1 MFVTS
6 NTSDHTTAYRKTLL
20 YGHHGWGK
28 TTQFIHYQKHT
39 ERFVLSGESGLSS
52 IRSAR

>member
-1 MFVTS
+1 MFKPL

-28 TTQFIHYQKHT
+28 TTQFIHYQSTMEKGSYF
-39 ERFVLSGESGLSS
+39 RVKVD
-52 IRSAR
+52 